1 MAKPASKTKTTHERK
16 RATAVRQAGVAIG
29 TASVTA
35 TESQSQAD
43 TARAAIVRV
52 LRAWG
57 DWAIAAKAT
66 VAQLNAVIR
75 SDFAALKKGAGAAAK
90 KERLRVYPDSTP
102 AQINA
107 ARKNGSKGLRQRR
120 RPFENWQEC
129 FHTNR
134 QAALDS
140 VAETSKLSWS
150 EKCEVWAET
159 KTTRCAESRMKVVI
173 GVDDVGLVH
182 ALGENYKEAY
192 EVDTRPGPDGE
203 PEEFCLVTVGPKGA
217 TENITVVISA
227 APSGGVYQQMRS
239 VVTMSRN
246 LLSNARKFLTDTED
260 SETLEQY
267 EIPPVAE

>member
-1 MAKPASKTKTTHERK
+1 MAKPATNTKPAHERQ
-16 RATAVRQAGVAIG
+16 RATAVRKAGVAIG

-52 LRAWG
+52 LRSWG
-57 DWAIAAKAT
+57 IWAIAAKAT

-102 AQINA
+102 AQVNA

-129 FHTNR
+129 FHVSR
-134 QAALDS
+134 QVALDS
-140 VAETSKLSWS
+140 VAEDSKLSWS
-150 EKCEVWAET
+150 EKCAVWAGT
-159 KTTRCAESRMKVVI
+159 KTNRCTESRMKVVI
-173 GVDDVGLVH
+173 GVDAEGLIH
-182 ALGENYKEAY
+182 ALGENYLDAY
-192 EVDTRPGPDGE
+192 EVETRKMDDGTTE
-203 PEEFCLVTVGPKGA
+203 AFCLVTVGPKGA
-217 TENITVVISA
+217 TENIEVVIST
-227 APSGGVYQQMRS
+227 APSGEVYEQMRS
-239 VVTMSRN
+239 VVIVSRN

-267 EIPPVAE
+267 QIPPVAE